1 MKCVRKYILFTQCCT
16 QLYCSGQK
24 GGGGAGGGVSRGC
37 NIIFLNFHIQKRVQ
51 VIKGKKLN
59 IRKMSICSVTMLKH
73 IIITGRV

>member
-1 MKCVRKYILFTQCCT
+1 MYANT
-16 QLYCSGQK
+16 YCLHNVVHNSTVLDRR
-24 GGGGAGGGVSRGC
+24 GGGGGGVGVSRGC